1 MRRQELIR
9 IFPPP
14 AVKMSQKLFS
24 NYYITYDFYAQFIGF
39 ERGRFLSSK
48 PGANV
53 IKLFTNFRTKLNRF
67 VPGKLFKPH
76 PTNIVT

>member
-14 AVKMSQKLFS
+14 AVKISQKLFS
-24 NYYITYDFYAQFIGF
+24 NYYITYGFYVKFIGF
-39 ERGRFLSSK
+39 ERGRFLSNQ

-53 IKLFTNFRTKLNRF
+53 KKLFVLNLLIF
-67 VPGKLFKPH
+67 ILS
-76 PTNIVT
+76 